1 MKNLR
6 LIGFTTA
13 ALITASAAVLAACS
27 SDTTVSASGDGGGQ
41 PEGST
46 FEAGTDSG
54 GSDAGA
60 DSTTP
65 DAAPDGSDVDAGLS
79 LVNFA
84 DQVADA
90 MCSTLSRCCYG
101 DAKLDGGAPVDG
113 GGTYDRAHCVNVFK
127 ASGFEGSLNGFE
139 GLTGKAAL
147 DQASGADCLKK
158 LQALTCS
165 LAGAEFDAAR
175 TACFSALHG
184 TQAATQP
191 CKRAVDCAPG
201 NFCDA
206 PANTGGT
213 CAPLHATDG
222 TCSSFNTG
230 DQNVDLTLAD
240 EICSYRASGT
250 PKLFCNTVD
259 FASGVRPK
267 ADWKCAAALPNGANC
282 ANSLW
287 CNAGVCDPNTNICSS
302 PDGYFP
308 MSFCSTFVKP

>member
-13 ALITASAAVLAACS
+13 AFIVASAAVLAACS

-54 GSDAGA
+54 GNDAGL
-60 DSTTP
+60 DSTT
-65 DAAPDGSDVDAGLS
+65 DAAPDGSEVDAGLS

-84 DQVADA
+84 DKVADT

-101 DAKLDGGAPVDG
+101 DAKLDGGAAVDG
-113 GGTYDRAHCVNVFK
+113 GGTYDRAHCVNVFRS
-127 ASGFEGSLNGFE
+127 SGFEGSLNGFQ
-139 GLTGKAAL
+139 GLTGKAVL
-147 DQASGADCLKK
+147 DQASGADCLQK
-158 LQALTCS
+158 LQALTCNLS
-165 LAGAEFDAAR
+165 GTDFDAAR
-175 TACFSALHG
+175 TVCFAALHG
-184 TQAATQP
+184 TQAAAQP
-191 CKRAVDCAPG
+191 CSRAIDCAPG

-206 PANTGGT
+206 PTGAAGT
-213 CAPLHATDG
+213 CAPLHAADG
-222 TCSSFNTG
+222 ACSSFNTG

-240 EICSYRASGT
+240 EICSYRAGGT
-250 PKLFCNTVD
+250 PKLFCNTID
-259 FASGVRPK
+259 FASGVKPK
-267 ADWKCAAALPNGANC
+267 ADWKCAAALPNGSNC

-287 CNAGVCDPNTNICSS
+287 CNAGICDPNTNICAS
-302 PDGYFP
+302 PNGYFP